1 MWMPSVLIERVP
13 QFEIRDG
20 LVHIEFGGDQQPICM
35 PIRTFRMAVARAT
48 KLLAEHDAAGHV
60 VPMRKRGGHAAS

>member
-1 MWMPSVLIERVP
+1 MPSVLIEKVP

-20 LVHIEFGGDQQPICM
+20 LVHLEFGEEHPPMCM
-35 PIRTFRMAVARAT
+35 SLRTFRLAMGRAT